1 MASLNDRMFNLGL
14 LLGQGIGGRQNEG
27 KATKALKALLG
38 DTPTYQTTALSG
50 ESVEMPVGAMSL
62 ADNNNDGVTLSQLAK
77 NASANNSYDLARDIQ
92 AANSQSNS
100 PLLRAMANSQDGN
113 GATAT
118 NDNANAALVNGYNAN
133 ADYGVDMNNPYSM
146 AIMNAKNDYYRAQK
160 LGNEAGM
167 QQAEATAE
175 QARAQ
180 AQAAGVPIQSFLA
193 NNGVDYAQALALN
206 DQLRNAQVNGNQ
218 NFSYT
223 DLANGNVP
231 TAQTMNP
238 TQGVVEQNPV
248 NAGMA
253 IATASKGVTTPTI
266 GNQQTAQTPTAPS
279 TYDVQA
285 GWNKYINSQ
294 TGGSANPFPMGV
306 NRY

>member
-27 KATKALKALLG
+27 KTTKALKALLG
-38 DTPTYQTTALSG
+38 DTSSPQAEVWSEKWPEGAPITGDGRTLGQLARD
-50 ESVEMPVGAMSL
+50 VGA
-62 ADNNNDGVTLSQLAK
+62 GWG
-77 NASANNSYDLARDIQ
+77 ANQDTNYDLAKGMQ

-118 NDNANAALVNGYNAN
+118 NDNANAASVNGYNAN

-231 TAQTMNP
+231 TVQTVNP
-238 TQGVVEQNPV
+238 TQSVVEQNPV
-248 NAGMA
+248 NAGTA

-294 TGGSANPFPMGV
+294 TGGSANPFLMGV